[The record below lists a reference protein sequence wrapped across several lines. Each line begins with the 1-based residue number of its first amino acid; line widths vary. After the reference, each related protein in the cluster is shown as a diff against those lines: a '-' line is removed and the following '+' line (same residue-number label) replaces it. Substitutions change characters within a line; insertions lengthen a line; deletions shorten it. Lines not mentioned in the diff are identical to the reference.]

1 MMTSTGEKLAAS
13 VITPSIESFDSLIQ
27 FMEKSD
33 QFWVIK
39 DTESRFVYMTNIAR
53 HYCDLP
59 MDFNVEGRLDS
70 ECPAFWS
77 EHAPAIQ
84 KNDNAVR
91 TTGKTKNILNTFTY
105 GGREKRIQPFLG
117 DVFPIYKDKRCIG
130 TVAYLKKLEFYS
142 MHHFIRGEY
151 PSELVLSKPDDF
163 FTDREFDVLFFILQ
177 SLKPKEIASQLNIS
191 HRTVSNKV
199 HSMYQKA
206 GVNNLSDFKQFCIS
220 KGYDRYAPTKFI
232 NPHPFIVL

>member
-1 MMTSTGEKLAAS
+1 MTQPTKKTCAAN
-13 VITPSIESFDSLIQ
+13 VLTPSIESFDSLIQ

-39 DTESRFVYMTNIAR
+39 DTESRFVYMTEMAR

-59 MDFNVEGRLDS
+59 ADFDVEGLLDS
-70 ECPAFWS
+70 ECPASWS
-77 EHAPAIQ
+77 EFAPAIQ
-84 KNDNAVR
+84 ANDNVVR
-91 TTGKTKNILNTFTY
+91 VTGKAKNTLNTFTY

-117 DVFPIYKDKRCIG
+117 DVFPIYKNKQCIG

-142 MHHFIRGEY
+142 MHHFLRGEY
-151 PSELVLSKPDDF
+151 PAELVLSKPDDF

-177 SLKPKEIASQLNIS
+177 SLKPKEIARQLNIS
-191 HRTVSNKV
+191 YRTVSNKI

-206 GVNNLSDFKQFCIS
+206 GVNNLSEFRDFCIT
-220 KGYDRYAPTKFI
+220 KGYDRFAPTKFI
-232 NPHPFIVL
+232 NPNPFIVL